1 MATSRDNSSHGN
13 KLTNETV
20 DVLIIGAGAS
30 GAAIA
35 WSLLETRM
43 RIVCLEQGPHVAD
56 SQFPSRQQD
65 YELARYAG
73 FSCDPNVRKLRYDY
87 PINVEDSCIAPVNF
101 NAVGGSTINFL
112 GHWPRM
118 RPSDFRVGTLDG
130 VADDWPIDYE
140 TLAPFYEVND
150 RNTGVSGLGGNPAY
164 PDYAPDLPP
173 IPLGK
178 LGQTLARGFNEL
190 GWHWWPSDVA
200 ILSENRDG
208 RQKCVNA
215 GTCDLG
221 CAAGAKGGTNFTYW
235 PMLEAA
241 GVELRTECRVREI
254 LVDQETGFATGVL
267 FHDANG
273 AVHQQ
278 NAELVV
284 VACNGIGTPRLLL
297 NSVSPLFPDGL
308 ANRSD
313 QVGRNLMFHP
323 LTGVAG
329 VFDEPMKGHEG
340 PMACSILS
348 QEFYESDPT
357 RDFVRGYG
365 LHSGRST
372 TPMTFALGGYGVDD
386 PIPWGRAHREIMDDV
401 YPYLAGLT
409 VVTED
414 LPEAHNRVTLDSN
427 LVDSDQ
433 IPAPKINYRLSDNTR
448 AMLKH
453 GTRQATEVLRAAG
466 ARRILAKSSD
476 AVWWRAG
483 WHQMG
488 TCRMSTDPENSVVNG
503 WGRCHDVKNLFIV
516 DGSIFVTA
524 GAVNPTSTI
533 QALALYVG
541 DRIKKNIANLFD

>member
-1 MATSRDNSSHGN
+1 M
-13 KLTNETV
+13 KNERV

-43 RIVCLEQGPHVAD
+43 RILCLEQGPRVRETE
-56 SQFPSRQQD
+56 FPSLRDD
-65 YELARYAG
+65 YEVARYQE
-73 FSCDPNVRKLRYDY
+73 FSCDPNVRKLKQDY
-87 PINVEDSCIAPVNF
+87 PINSKDSCITPVNF

-112 GHWPRM
+112 GHWPRLK
-118 RPSDFRVGTLDG
+118 PSDFRTRSLDG
-130 VADDWPIDYE
+130 VAEDWPVDYA
-140 TLAPFYEVND
+140 TLEPYFELND

-164 PDYAPDLPP
+164 PDYTPPLPP
-173 IPLGK
+173 IPIGK
-178 LGQTLARGFNEL
+178 LGQTLAAGFNEL

-200 ILSENRDG
+200 ILSEDHDG

-235 PMLEAA
+235 PILENA

-254 LVDQETGFATGVL
+254 LVDDETELASGVL
-267 FHDANG
+267 YHGPDG
-273 AVHQQ
+273 QVHRQE
-278 NAELVV
+278 AELVV
-284 VACNGIGTPRLLL
+284 VACNGIGTPRMLL
-297 NSVSPLFPDGL
+297 NSKSKSFPDGL
-308 ANRSD
+308 ANRSGL
-313 QVGRNLMFHP
+313 VGKNLMFHP

-329 VFDEPMKGHEG
+329 VFDEPMRGHEG

-348 QEFYESDPT
+348 QEFYETDPN

-372 TPMTFALGGYGVDD
+372 TPMTYALGGYGIDN
-386 PIPWGRAHREIMDDV
+386 PIPWGRAHREIMDDI
-401 YPYLAGLT
+401 YPNLAGLT
-409 VVTED
+409 VVSED
-414 LPEAHNRVTLDSN
+414 LPEESNCVTLDAE
-427 LVDSDQ
+427 LTDSDG
-433 IPAPKINYRLSDNTR
+433 IPAPKITYRLSENTR
-448 AMLKH
+448 RMLNH
-453 GTRQATEVLRAAG
+453 GEDRAREVLEAAG
-466 ARRILAKSSD
+466 AKKVLAKTSD

-488 TCRMSTDPENSVVNG
+488 TCRMGHDPNRSVVNG
-503 WGRCHDVKNLFIV
+503 WGRSHDVKNLFIV

-533 QALALYVG
+533 QALALYIG
-541 DRIKKNIANLFD
+541 DSIKSNIANLFD